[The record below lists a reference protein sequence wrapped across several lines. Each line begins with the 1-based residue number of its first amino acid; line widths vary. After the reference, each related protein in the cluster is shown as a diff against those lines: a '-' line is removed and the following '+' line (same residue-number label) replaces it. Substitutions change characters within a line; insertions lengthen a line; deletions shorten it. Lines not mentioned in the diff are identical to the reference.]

1 MNDWWDI
8 QISSA
13 GNYRHLLARRHDA
26 VNCQLQYT
34 NPTKLLHWTEVLQ
47 TRGLVPQNSS
57 LRVGW
62 TSLVSVEKLTLCTK
76 ECSVT
81 FCYSLEVHFSVER
94 WWECSHSILTAA
106 LGWRNYSKPPIYT
119 GKKKHSAHRHSK
131 LNQGREMFGAI
142 DPPILIHLRARVVS
156 FLPQVNPP
164 LSDTI
169 IVSVVIINLS
179 LLITISHI

>member
-1 MNDWWDI
+1 MGLSGNDGKITNPTLIFIVMLCNGYFVYSGDMNDWWDI

-13 GNYRHLLARRHDA
+13 GNYIHLLARRHDA

-106 LGWRNYSKPPIYT
+106 LGWRSYSKPPIYT
-119 GKKKHSAHRHSK
+119 GKKHTAHT
-131 LNQGREMFGAI
+131 
-142 DPPILIHLRARVVS
+142 
-156 FLPQVNPP
+156 
-164 LSDTI
+164 DTA
-169 IVSVVIINLS
+169 S
-179 LLITISHI
+179 